1 MKGLEMV
8 KPSSLKAEFKKF
20 GDSFEL
26 VFKNRKKPNV
36 LLSKNHTGGNSI
48 F

>member
-26 VFKNRKKPNV
+26 VFKNRKTECTVIEEP
-36 LLSKNHTGGNSI
+36 HRRE
-48 F
+48 